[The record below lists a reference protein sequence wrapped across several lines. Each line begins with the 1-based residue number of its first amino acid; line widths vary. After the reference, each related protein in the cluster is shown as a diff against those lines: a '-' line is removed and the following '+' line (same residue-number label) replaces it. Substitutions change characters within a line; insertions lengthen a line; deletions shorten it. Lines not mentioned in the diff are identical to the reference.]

1 MDKKDSQ
8 VTGRKRKTFSF
19 PVKVAHVGANPV
31 SVKLEANETERQA
44 LAERWSVLQVDAF
57 TAQLDI
63 LRWKR
68 DGVRIKGSVSASIAQ
83 SCVVT
88 LEPVEQ
94 IIDETLEALFVPE
107 GSKLARIPM
116 DENGEMVINAEG
128 PDIPETF
135 AGDSIDVAKVCEE
148 FVVLAIDPYP
158 RKENAVV
165 KMPDEAE
172 MQEEKARSP
181 FADLEKLKKFE

>member
-1 MDKKDSQ
+1 MDKKDSH
-8 VTGRKRKTFSF
+8 VTERNRKTFSF

-31 SVKLEANETERQA
+31 SVNLEANDSERSA
-44 LAERWSVLQVDAF
+44 LAERWSVLRVDAV

-63 LRWKR
+63 TRWKR
-68 DGVRIKGSVSASIAQ
+68 DGVRIKGSVRASIVQ
-83 SCVVT
+83 ECVAT

-94 IIDETLEALFVPE
+94 IIDEKLEALFVPE

-148 FVVLAIDPYP
+148 FVVLAIDAYP
-158 RKENAVV
+158 RKEGAVV
-165 KMPDEAE
+165 NMPDEAASNE
-172 MQEEKARSP
+172 DKAPSP
-181 FADLEKLKKFE
+181 FAGLEKMKKN